1 MILPSPKAS
10 PQPVMGWHVRGC
22 SRCGKDGII
31 GGGGCGKLRG
41 WRDVRNVDAK
51 YVDGNGAMQ
60 ITVPGHPYLP
70 MVQAY
75 ATIALRP
82 AYRFH
87 GVQSAIK
94 GGPLRPP
101 GFCVS
106 ERERKRGRA
115 PCRGRVCQDVW
126 IT

>member
-1 MILPSPKAS
+1 
-10 PQPVMGWHVRGC
+10 
-22 SRCGKDGII
+22 
-31 GGGGCGKLRG
+31 
-41 WRDVRNVDAK
+41 
-51 YVDGNGAMQ
+51 MQ

-94 GGPLRPP
+94 GGPLRPH

-106 ERERKRGRA
+106 ERERKRGPAQHQRH
-115 PCRGRVCQDVW
+115 RGQQSPGAFPGKRSEEHTTELKSLMRNSYDAFCLKN
-126 IT
+126 ITIETTTNQPHP

>member
-1 MILPSPKAS
+1 MIRRPPRSTRTDTLFPYTTLFRS
-10 PQPVMGWHVRGC
+10 
-22 SRCGKDGII
+22 
-31 GGGGCGKLRG
+31 GCGKLRG

-82 AYRFH
+82 DYRFH
-87 GVQSAIK
+87 GVQSAIQ
-94 GGPLRPP
+94 GGPLLPN

-106 ERERKRGRA
+106 ERERKRSPAQPQRPRGKQPHAAA
-115 PCRGRVCQDVW
+115 PGKQ
-126 IT
+126 IL

>member
-1 MILPSPKAS
+1 MRISDWS
-10 PQPVMGWHVRGC
+10 SDVC
-22 SRCGKDGII
+22 SSDL
-31 GGGGCGKLRG
+31 CGKLRG

-94 GGPLRPP
+94 GGPLRPH

-106 ERERKRGRA
+106 ERERKRGQIGRA
-115 PCRGRVCQDVW
+115 SCRERVCQYV
-126 IT
+126 